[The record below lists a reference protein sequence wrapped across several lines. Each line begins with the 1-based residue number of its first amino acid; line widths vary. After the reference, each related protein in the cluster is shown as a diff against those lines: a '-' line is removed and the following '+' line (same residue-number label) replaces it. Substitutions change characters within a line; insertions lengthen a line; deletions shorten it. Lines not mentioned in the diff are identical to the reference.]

1 MPSNEIRDL
10 VGKGIKIKAE
20 GDVVVE
26 LSYTGDTCSEGLCL
40 PSSKNSDIVSLQC
53 LNSDLSVLHLRQ
65 AFQAPVIMCEL
76 TYLDGNVISVSGDI
90 KGNLGGSRGHMHIG
104 DVAHVFSS
112 HGWNNNNK
120 DKSSLEGKTI
130 IFFHFSARHNP
141 ARRALE
147 LLLRNL
153 PEWIIPYSYCAISS
167 LLSKEEK
174 LGGLNFPIELV
185 GDNGCIQL
193 EAYRATMLVR
203 GAEEPVKTDDE

>member
-10 VGKGIKIKAE
+10 VRKGIKIKAE
-20 GDVVVE
+20 GDTVVE
-26 LSYTGDTCSEGLCL
+26 LSYTGDTCSEGLCM
-40 PSSKNSDIVSLQC
+40 PSSKNSDIKSPQC
-53 LNSDLSVLHLRQ
+53 LNSDLNVLHLRQ
-65 AFQAPVIMCEL
+65 AFQAPLIMCEL
-76 TYLDGNVISVSGDI
+76 TYLDGNVITVSGDN
-90 KGNLGGSRGHMHIG
+90 KANLAASRGHMSIG

-120 DKSSLEGKTI
+120 DNSSLKGKTI

-174 LGGLNFPIELV
+174 LGGSNFPTELV
-185 GDNGCIQL
+185 GDNGCIHL
-193 EAYRATMLVR
+193 ESYRAAMQ
-203 GAEEPVKTDDE
+203 GWEAEELVKTDN